1 MLKRLMP
8 AFLLTFL
15 QVASLQAGAFHGRVM
30 SAETGKPVANINI
43 SVIGTS
49 LSTASAEDGTFSI
62 LQAPAGTYDVKI
74 SGIGF
79 QTFIRK
85 SVVISETESTEVTCT
100 INPVAVQIKGV
111 EIHGSAKKGSS
122 ERQLTERLSASTITD
137 AISSDNIKS
146 MPSPDVA
153 QVVNHATGVSVMG
166 GDPIIRGLG
175 VRYSKVTMN
184 NSQIAGTEPN
194 RSGVSLELFP
204 ASMMQGVKVRKSFQA
219 DQQGEFAGGVIDM
232 STWDF
237 SGRPELTV
245 SYGLGYKSNTTF
257 RTGLDYVGGGLDYLA
272 FDDGTRKLPDL
283 VKSAEYKLVKKGR
296 FDSKGYTTT
305 ELEEF
310 AEAFSNNWNPTSF
323 NALPNQDVSFS
334 YSDKK
339 QTFGRDL
346 SYLISGVYR
355 LGASHKVKHQ
365 NIFRSGEGG
374 GVEMMHWYDH
384 NEWKQTVTLGGLMNF
399 RYDLSPLHSL
409 SLNGVLN
416 RDLDD
421 EARFYE
427 GWNEDRG
434 KFRRDTR
441 FRFVLQNVATGQLS
455 GRHLLTGL
463 HNASL
468 TWQVTGSKG
477 IRSEPD
483 TREVQYERS
492 EGTDTWYLADESQ
505 SGSRIFNDL
514 EEESSS
520 LDVNWLQPVSPAF
533 NFKVGAA
540 FTDRDRNSE
549 GRFFQF
555 EPQSGRTLYTE
566 DPESIYSVDNIGRN
580 GILIREATRP
590 TDSYTAMQRV
600 RAVYATTESALTSK
614 LKMVAGVRHESSIQE
629 VTSYELFF
637 VSAPPVVGR
646 IATGDFLPSLTF
658 IYKLNERSNLR
669 FAASQTVSRP
679 DFRELSEFEYTDIIG
694 GSAVVGN
701 PNLDR
706 ALIRNFDF
714 RYEKAFGSA
723 NLISASVFYKSFINP
738 IEVVIQPTSQY
749 RISYENAKSAG
760 NAGVELEAVQSLG
773 EISDILHDWAVSA
786 NLTLVESAIYLSDS
800 TRGIQTSDS
809 RPLHGQSPYVFNMN
823 LRYRHPV
830 WRTQVDGFVNMFG
843 KRITEVG
850 SKPLPDVYEL
860 PHPSLD
866 VGVRQ
871 PININWS
878 CKASVTN
885 ILNSKVRFE
894 QGSQPTEEYRNGVG
908 VSLGLSYSR

>member
-1 MLKRLMP
+1 MA
-8 AFLLTFL
+8 AFLLPLL
-15 QVASLQAGAFHGRVM
+15 QVTLVQAGTLQGRVE
-30 SAETGKPVANINI
+30 SAETGKPVANM
-43 SVIGTS
+43 SVTVIGTR
-49 LSTASAEDGTFSI
+49 LGAATTEDGTFAVI
-62 LQAPAGTYDVKI
+62 RVPAGTYDLQITGVGYREHI
-74 SGIGF
+74 QRG
-79 QTFIRK
+79 
-85 SVVISETESTEVTCT
+85 VVVAETGSSEVICR
-100 INPVAVQIKGV
+100 IHPVAVQIGGV
-111 EIHGSAKKGSS
+111 EIRNTTRKGSDQ
-122 ERQLTERLSASTITD
+122 RQLAERFSSTSITD
-137 AISSDNIKS
+137 AVSGESMKS

-153 QVVNHATGVSVMG
+153 QVVKRATGVSVMG

-184 NSQIAGTEPN
+184 SSQVAGTEPN

-204 ASMMQGVKVRKSFQA
+204 ASMMQSVKVRKSFQA

-237 SGRPELTV
+237 SGKPELSV
-245 SYGLGYKSNTTF
+245 SYGLGYNSNSTF
-257 RTGLDYVGGGLDYLA
+257 KVGMDYAGGSTDFMA
-272 FDDGTRKLPDL
+272 MDDGTRELPDV

-296 FDSKGYTTT
+296 FDSKGYSTT

-310 AEAFSNNWNPTSF
+310 AEAFPNNWNPTTFS
-323 NALPNQDVSFS
+323 ALPNQDVSFT
-334 YSDKK
+334 YSDKN
-339 QTFGRDL
+339 QIFGRDIF
-346 SYLISGVYR
+346 YLMSGVYR
-355 LGASHKVKHQ
+355 LGASHKEKHQ
-365 NIFRSGEGG
+365 NIFRGGDGG

-384 NEWKQTVTLGGLMNF
+384 DEWKQTVALGGLLNF
-399 RYDLSPLHSL
+399 RYDLSPVHSI

-434 KFRRDTR
+434 KFRKDTR
-441 FRFVLQNVATGQLS
+441 FRFVVQNVATGQVS

-463 HNASL
+463 KNASL
-468 TWQVTGSKG
+468 TWQFTGSKG

-492 EGTDTWYLADESQ
+492 EGSDTWYLADESQ
-505 SGSRIFNDL
+505 SGSRIYNNL
-514 EEESSS
+514 EEESTS
-520 LDVNWLQPVSPAF
+520 LDVNWLQPLTNSF

-540 FTDRDRNSE
+540 FANRDRNSE

-555 EPQSGRTLYTE
+555 EPQSGRNLYTE
-566 DPESIYSVDNIGRN
+566 DPESIYTHENIGKN

-590 TDSYTAMQRV
+590 TDSYKALQRV
-600 RAVYATTESALTSK
+600 RAVYVTTESALTKK
-614 LKMVAGVRHESSIQE
+614 LKMIAGVRHESSIQE

-637 VSAPPVVGR
+637 VSAPPVIGR
-646 IATGDFLPSLTF
+646 IGTGDFLPSLMF
-658 IYKLNERSNLR
+658 IYELNKRSNLR

-706 ALIRNFDF
+706 ALIRNFDLRF
-714 RYEKAFGSA
+714 EKSYDES
-723 NLISASVFYKSFINP
+723 NLFSASVFYKHFIKP

-760 NAGVELEAVQSLG
+760 NAGIELEAIQSLG
-773 EISDILHDWAVSA
+773 SFNERLKNWAVSA
-786 NLTLVESAIYLSDS
+786 NLTLVESTIYLADS
-800 TRGIQTSDS
+800 TKGVQTSDS
-809 RPLHGQSPYVFNMN
+809 RPLHGQSPYVFNLN
-823 LRYRHPV
+823 LRYRHPE
-830 WRTQVDGFVNMFG
+830 WRTQIDGFYNVFG

-860 PHPSLD
+860 SHPSLD
-866 VGVRQ
+866 LGIRQ
-871 PININWS
+871 PVNANWNV
-878 CKASVTN
+878 KASLTN
-885 ILNSKVRFE
+885 ILNAKVRFE
-894 QGSQPTEEYRNGVG
+894 QGGQPTEEYKTGVG
-908 VSLGLSYSR
+908 VSVGLSYSR